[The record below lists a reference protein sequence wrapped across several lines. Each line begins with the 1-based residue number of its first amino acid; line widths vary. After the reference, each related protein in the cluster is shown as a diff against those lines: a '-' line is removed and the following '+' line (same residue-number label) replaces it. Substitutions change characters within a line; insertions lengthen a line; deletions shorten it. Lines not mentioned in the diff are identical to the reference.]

1 MNSLTDNEQ
10 DLLQHRKDTRAIL
23 PYLRDGERASCFIGD
38 PVTLQRIKAQTLAEK
53 DKQNR
58 PPVQGR
64 AKAVPS
70 SKAVPRQF
78 QDSSKAVPKITVK
91 HR

>member
-38 PVTLQRIKAQTLAEK
+38 LVTLQCIKAQTSAEK
-53 DKQNR
+53 DKQNSFTSDLKR
-58 PPVQGR
+58 KL
-64 AKAVPS
+64 AETA
-70 SKAVPRQF
+70 
-78 QDSSKAVPKITVK
+78 
-91 HR
+91 